1 MSGEGVNAWQVAAK
15 WPDSD
20 DDECPLCGGHLKPAI
35 PMAGPENAVA
45 VVCTEC
51 GFHAVRD
58 KCARCGE
65 DFARDDE
72 SEFIHPGFFHVEC
85 AARMAIGGMNHLL
98 KRCTCCG
105 GTEPPD
111 PPGLTK
117 REAAR
122 HALAVFRVQQQA
134 KALRGNDEN

>member
-1 MSGEGVNAWQVAAK
+1 MNLFKVAAA

-20 DDECPLCGGHLKPAI
+20 DDECPQCGGHLKPAI
-35 PMAGPENAVA
+35 PMAGAENAIA
-45 VVCTEC
+45 VVCTGC

-58 KCARCGE
+58 KCERCGE
-65 DFARDDE
+65 GFGRDE
-72 SEFIHPGFFHVEC
+72 GSEFIHPGFFHVEC
-85 AARMAIGGMNHLL
+85 AARMVIGGMNHLL

-111 PPGLTK
+111 PAGLTL

-122 HALAVFRVQQQA
+122 HALAVFRVQQAQ
-134 KALRGNDEN
+134 KRDNDEN